1 MTRSRLPL
9 HRLVV
14 VIALVAVACGGS
26 DFADDS
32 ADDTAAEG
40 GDGTAEGGDAEGG
53 GGAGVELELAGF
65 SSTPAE
71 DQQLNAIID
80 QYNEQSENTASFNP
94 LPDYDTSLQSQLAA
108 GDPPDVFYVNDNRV
122 PDLASAGVLMPAE
135 GRIDG
140 EDEFYPALIEA
151 FSYDGTWYC
160 PPKDFSTLALQY
172 NTRMFE
178 EAGLEPPTNWEE
190 LAAAAEQ
197 LTTDGVVGLV
207 VAPEWFRWG
216 VFAQQAG
223 GGITNDDNTEMTA
236 ESEPVTTG
244 MQYLQ
249 ELYAEGFAASQTQV
263 DAGWPGEAFGQEK
276 AAMTIEGN
284 WIVPAMNNDFPDVE
298 YEVVQLPEGPDGP
311 GTFSFSVCYAV
322 AQNAADPD
330 ASWDLVNY
338 LVSNEAM
345 LEFTEQFPVM
355 PSRETLRDP
364 WLEANPE
371 LQPFLDSVEF
381 AVSPTYV
388 PGFQAVLD
396 QLNGGI
402 EGLASGSREVEPLLQ
417 DVQESGQSVIGG

>member
-1 MTRSRLPL
+1 MRQRSLYL
-9 HRLVV
+9 FLVV
-14 VIALVAVACGGS
+14 ALMVAACGGS
-26 DFADDS
+26 DFAGDS
-32 ADDTAAEG
+32 GEGDTSSDAGSEAAASGGG
-40 GDGTAEGGDAEGG
+40 GDGGD
-53 GGAGVELELAGF
+53 AGVELELAGF

-71 DQQLNAIID
+71 DEQLSAIIE

-94 LPDYDTSLQSQLAA
+94 LPEYDTTLQSQLAA
-108 GDPPDVFYVNDNRV
+108 GDPPDVFYVNDNRL

-140 EDEFYPALIEA
+140 EDEFYPALVEA
-151 FSYDGTWYC
+151 FTFEDEWYC
-160 PPKDFSTLALQY
+160 PAKDFSTLALQY
-172 NTRMFE
+172 NTTMLE
-178 EAGLEPPTNWEE
+178 EAGVEPPTNWEE

-197 LTTDGVVGLV
+197 LTSDGVVGLV

-223 GGITNDDNTEMTA
+223 GGITNEDDTEMTA
-236 ESEPVTTG
+236 DSEPVKTG
-244 MQYLQ
+244 FQYLQ
-249 ELYAEGFAASQTQV
+249 ELYDQGFAATQTDV

-284 WIVPAMNNDFPDVE
+284 WIVPAMANDFPDVE
-298 YEVVQLPEGPDGP
+298 YEVAELPAGPDGQ

-322 AQNAADPD
+322 AQSAPNPD

-338 LVSNEAM
+338 LVSNDAM
-345 LEFTEQFPVM
+345 LEFTQQFPVM

-371 LQPFLDSVEF
+371 LEPFLNSVEF
-381 AVSPTYV
+381 ATSPSYV

-396 QLNGGI
+396 QLNAGI
-402 EGLASGSREVEPLLQ
+402 EGLATGGGEIDPLLQ
-417 DVQESGQSVIGG
+417 DVQQSGQSVIGG